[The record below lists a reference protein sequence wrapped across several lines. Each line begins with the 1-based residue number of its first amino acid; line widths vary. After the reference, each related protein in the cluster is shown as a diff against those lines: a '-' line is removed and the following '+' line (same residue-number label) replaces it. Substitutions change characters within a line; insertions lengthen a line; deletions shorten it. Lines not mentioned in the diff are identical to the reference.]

1 MDRVY
6 RDACGG
12 EVFYLGTVQI
22 GLGREICE
30 EGIDVRD
37 FV

>member
-1 MDRVY
+1 MHVVERCFIWVS
-6 RDACGG
+6 
-12 EVFYLGTVQI
+12 VQI